1 MSVGVQGE
9 GKEAVAHVSAQLTH
23 HRLAICGQC
32 PYCGVVNS
40 AFENEVCVDQ
50 YRGW

>member
-1 MSVGVQGE
+1 MSVGVQGK
-9 GKEAVAHVSAQLTH
+9 GDGAFAHVSVQFTH
-23 HRLAICGQC
+23 HRVAICGQC

-40 AFENEVCVDQ
+40 AFGDEVCVDQ